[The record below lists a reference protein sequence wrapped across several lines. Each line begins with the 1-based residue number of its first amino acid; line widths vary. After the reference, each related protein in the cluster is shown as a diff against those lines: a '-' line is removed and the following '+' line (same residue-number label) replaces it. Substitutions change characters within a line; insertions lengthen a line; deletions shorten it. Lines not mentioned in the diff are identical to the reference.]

1 MSTKLWN
8 LACRWVI
15 MLQGKTAL
23 FRVVSRVLNSWGIIM
38 TYDLVIKNGT
48 IVDGTGAAA
57 YRGDVAIN
65 GERIAAV
72 GDIDGTGKQTVDA
85 DGHLVTPGFVDIHTH
100 LDAQITWDPVA
111 SSSCWHG
118 VTSAVMGNCG
128 VTFAPCKVEDREY
141 LTRLMESVEDVP
153 AKSINSG
160 MRWNWETYGEYLGA
174 LDELPKG
181 INVGGLV
188 GHCALRLYAMGEQA
202 LENKPASVEQIE
214 AMHAA
219 ESEAMAGGALG
230 FSTSRTPL
238 HRTPDGDVVP
248 GTHAT
253 AQELK
258 GICAAL
264 GEHGRGVVEAATA
277 INEPDE
283 ETLRQK
289 IESEIGWMTEI
300 SRDTGR
306 PVTFGLTQNRQVP
319 KGYTWILDKV
329 AESNKDGAR
338 ISPQSTTRGIG
349 VLFGFQN
356 RTPFDRAPAWR
367 ALRGLSLEE
376 KLAKLR
382 NPEYRAAMVEQALA
396 DPPPLDMNDL
406 YLMSH
411 AAPRYDLDPTQ
422 SLAAQAAGLNMSPPE
437 AFIELSLAENG
448 LALFNFPFLNP
459 EMTAVE
465 EMLKD
470 PNVVL
475 GLGDSGAHCGQIMD
489 ASLPTYFLT
498 YWVRERGE
506 FSVESGIHK
515 LTGEAAALYDLKG
528 RGVLAPGAFADV
540 NVIDFAGLRLCGPE
554 FVHDFPAG
562 AGRYIQKADGYSH
575 MFVNGQLFMADGE
588 HAGSLAGKV
597 LRSN

>member
-1 MSTKLWN
+1 
-8 LACRWVI
+8 
-15 MLQGKTAL
+15 
-23 FRVVSRVLNSWGIIM
+23 M
-38 TYDLVIKNGT
+38 TYDLVIRNGT

-57 YRGDVAIN
+57 YRGDIAIS
-65 GERIAAV
+65 GDRIAAV
-72 GDIDGTGKQTVDA
+72 GELDGAGKETIDA

-100 LDAQITWDPVA
+100 LDAQITWDPIA

-128 VTFAPCKVEDREY
+128 VTFAPCRAEDREY

-153 AKSINSG
+153 AKSIQSG
-160 MRWNWETYGEYLGA
+160 MQWNWESYGEYLGA
-174 LDELPKG
+174 LDQLPKG

-202 LENKPASVEQIE
+202 LENKPATAEQIE

-219 ESEAMAGGALG
+219 VSEAMAGGALG

-238 HRTPDGDVVP
+238 HLTPDGDVVP

-253 AQELK
+253 ADELK

-264 GEHGRGVVEAATA
+264 GKHGRGVVEAATG
-277 INEPDE
+277 ISGPDE
-283 ETLRQK
+283 ETVRRNL
-289 IESEIGWMTEI
+289 ETEFGWMTDI
-300 SRDTGR
+300 SLQTGR
-306 PVTFGLTQNRQVP
+306 PVTFGLAQNRQTP
-319 KGYTWILDKV
+319 QAYGWILEKV
-329 AESNKDGAR
+329 AESVAKGAR
-338 ISPQSTTRGIG
+338 IKPQSTTRGIG

-367 ALRGLSLEE
+367 ALRGLAMGE

-382 NPEYRAAMVEQALA
+382 DVDYRAAMVEQALA
-396 DPPPLDMNDL
+396 DPPPLDMSDL

-411 AAPRYDLDPTQ
+411 AAPRYDLDPSQ
-422 SLAAQAAGLNMSPPE
+422 SLAAQAARLNISPPA

-448 LALFNFPFLNP
+448 LALFNYPFLNP
-459 EMTAVE
+459 EMSAVG
-465 EMLKD
+465 EMLND

-498 YWVRERGE
+498 YWVRERGD
-506 FSVESGIHK
+506 FSLETGIHK
-515 LTGEAAALYDLKG
+515 LTGEPAALYDLKD
-528 RGVLAPGAFADV
+528 RGVLAPGAFADI
-540 NVIDFAGLRLCGPE
+540 NVIDFDGLSLRGPE

-562 AGRYIQKADGYSH
+562 AGRYIQKSEGYSH
-575 MFVNGQLFMADGE
+575 MFVNGQLFMRNGE
-588 HAGSLAGKV
+588 HAGALAGRV

>member
-1 MSTKLWN
+1 M
-8 LACRWVI
+8 A
-15 MLQGKTAL
+15 
-23 FRVVSRVLNSWGIIM
+23 
-38 TYDLVIKNGT
+38 YDLVIKNGT
-48 IVDGTGAAA
+48 IIDGTGAAA
-57 YRGDVAIN
+57 YRGDVAIA
-65 GERIAAV
+65 GDRIVAV
-72 GDIDGTGKQTVDA
+72 GDVDGTSKETIDA

-100 LDAQITWDPVA
+100 LDAQITWDPIA

-128 VTFAPCKVEDREY
+128 VTFAPCKAEDRDY

-160 MRWNWETYGEYLGA
+160 MQWNWETYGEYLGA
-174 LDELPKG
+174 LDNLPKG

-188 GHCALRLYAMGEQA
+188 GHCALRIYAMGEQA
-202 LENKPASVEQIE
+202 LENKPANGDQIK
-214 AMHAA
+214 AMHDAV
-219 ESEAMAGGALG
+219 SEAMASGALG

-238 HRTPDGDVVP
+238 HLTPDGNVVP
-248 GTHAT
+248 GTHALPE
-253 AQELK
+253 ELK

-264 GEHGRGVVEAATA
+264 GEYGRGVVEAATA
-277 INEPDE
+277 INGGDE
-283 ETLRQK
+283 EMVRRNLET
-289 IESEIGWMTEI
+289 EMGWMTDI
-300 SRDTGR
+300 SLDTGR
-306 PVTFGLTQNRQVP
+306 PVTFGLTQNREIP
-319 KGYTWILDKV
+319 RAYGWILKKV
-329 AESNKDGAR
+329 AESVKKGAR
-338 ISPQSTTRGIG
+338 IKPQSTTRGIG

-367 ALRGLSLEE
+367 ALRGMGMEE

-382 NPEYRAAMVEQALA
+382 DAGYRASMVEQALA
-396 DPPPLDMNDL
+396 DPPPLDVNDL

-411 AAPRYDLDPTQ
+411 AAPRYDLDPAQ
-422 SLAAQAAGLNMSPPE
+422 SLGAQAARLNISAPA
-437 AFIELSLAENG
+437 AFIELSVAESG

-459 EMTAVE
+459 EMTAVA
-465 EMLKD
+465 EMLND

-506 FSVESGIHK
+506 FSIETGIHK
-515 LTGEAAALYDLKG
+515 LTGEPAALYDLQG
-528 RGVLAPGAFADV
+528 RGVLAPGAFADI
-540 NVIDFAGLRLCGPE
+540 NVIDYDDLRLWGPE

-562 AGRYIQKADGYSH
+562 AGRYIQKSQGYSH
-575 MFVNGQLFMADGE
+575 MFVNGQHFMRDGE
-588 HAGSLAGKV
+588 HAGALAGKV